1 MENAR
6 DAAPVEQIESR
17 IILVR
22 GQRVI
27 LDEDLAELYGVEVK
41 ALNQAVRRN
50 IERFP
55 ADFLIQLADSDALS
69 LRSQIVTL
77 KTGRGEHR
85 KYPPLAFTEQGIA
98 MLSSVLRSRRAVLV
112 NVQIMR
118 TFVRLRQML
127 AANADLA
134 RKLAALENKYDA
146 QFKVVFDAIRE
157 LMAPPT
163 VTKRPIGFRSWTSKN
178 AR

>member
-6 DAAPVEQIESR
+6 SAAPDVQIETR

-22 GQRVI
+22 GQRVM
-27 LDEDLAELYGVEVK
+27 LDEDLAKLYGVEVK

-50 IERFP
+50 SERFP
-55 ADFLIQLADSDALS
+55 EDFMLQLNAEEAAS
-69 LRSQIVTL
+69 LRSQSVTL

-85 KYPPLAFTEQGIA
+85 KYPPRAFTEQGVA

-134 RKLAALENKYDA
+134 RQLAALESKYDA
-146 QFKVVFDAIRE
+146 RFRAVFEAIRE
-157 LMAPPT
+157 LMAPPAAG
-163 VTKRPIGFRSWTSKN
+163 KRPIGFAAWDPKK
-178 AR
+178 